1 MPLILLHHIALTT
14 QKPSS
19 GVVVSKEEIVRA
31 LDAGATAIYSDVGMW
46 EAAIAE
52 LTQDVARK
60 LAMRVSVSA
69 YLGGAG
75 VAPHNDNQCT
85 VVVQVQGSK
94 RWRLWLKAAAMLPV
108 GGGGL
113 LFGRTKSRRMEVE
126 KLGDPYLD
134 VELQPGEMLYIPRG
148 TITSTSP
155 SIEQPSSSR
164 SLHLS
169 VRIHVLRAEEEAVD
183 VGTKASPLAK
193 ILAMH
198 SVGQTVDRPIT
209 ARSPVPHPQ
218 TGNDYVHH
226 FWESYLQSA
235 AELVAADPRF
245 RFSLDFSTPEARNR
259 SKESLR
265 PLYKQVLH
273 KIVDGNGLIDGF
285 GKLAT
290 QESQRW
296 FEARR
301 KAPLGSVRGR

>member
-1 MPLILLHHIALTT
+1 M
-14 QKPSS
+14 
-19 GVVVSKEEIVRA
+19 VSKTEILRA
-31 LDAGATAIYSDVGMW
+31 LNAGATAIYSDVGMW

-52 LTQDVARK
+52 LTQDVARR

-75 VAPHNDNQCT
+75 LAPHNDNQCS
-85 VVVQVQGSK
+85 VILQVQGSK
-94 RWRLWLKAAAMLPV
+94 RWRLWPKSAAMLPV
-108 GGGGL
+108 GGGAL
-113 LFGRTKSRRMEVE
+113 LFGRTKSRHIDVE

-155 SIEQPSSSR
+155 SIEQPSSRR
-164 SLHLS
+164 SLHLT

-183 VGTKASPLAK
+183 VGTKAAPLAK

-209 ARSPVPHPQ
+209 ARSPVPLPH
-218 TGNDYVHH
+218 TGNDYVHK
-226 FWESYLQSA
+226 FWEVYIQA
-235 AELVAADPRF
+235 ANELVAADPKF
-245 RFSLDFSTPEARNR
+245 RCSLDFSTPEARNR
-259 SKESLR
+259 SKEALR

-273 KIVDGNGLIDGF
+273 EIVDASGLIDGF
-285 GKLAT
+285 GQLAT
-290 QESQRW
+290 HESQQW
-296 FEARR
+296 FETRL